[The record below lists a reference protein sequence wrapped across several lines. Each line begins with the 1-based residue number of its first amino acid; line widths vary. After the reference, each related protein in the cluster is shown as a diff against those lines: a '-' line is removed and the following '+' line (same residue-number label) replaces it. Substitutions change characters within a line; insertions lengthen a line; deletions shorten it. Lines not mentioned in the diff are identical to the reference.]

1 MLCSCSPDDESE
13 DEDRLEMEETWSLE
27 CELTFN
33 GHHFQLVDNLRYK
46 CWCECSDDDG
56 VSKQVWVIY
65 YPKIAIKEYGS
76 NE

>member
-1 MLCSCSPDDESE
+1 
-13 DEDRLEMEETWSLE
+13 MEETWSLE

-33 GHHFQLVDNLRYK
+33 GHHFQLVDNLIYK